1 MCERGSCYVTLLYL
15 CKNQDAVSCLLDC
28 DEDKFVLL
36 DKIVLG
42 ISERHVQEGNQ
53 SFSIINPVLTDGH
66 MSMPV

>member
-53 SFSIINPVLTDGH
+53 SYS
-66 MSMPV
+66 